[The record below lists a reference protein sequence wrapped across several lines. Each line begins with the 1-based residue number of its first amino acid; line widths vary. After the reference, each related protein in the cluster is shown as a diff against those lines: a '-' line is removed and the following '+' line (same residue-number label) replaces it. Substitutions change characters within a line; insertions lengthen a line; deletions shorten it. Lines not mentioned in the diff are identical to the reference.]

1 MLQATRAYR
10 AGRHTAFS
18 LSPRLGYTAAMALR
32 VHIDTDCGV
41 DDALALA
48 MLARA
53 RDVVE
58 VGSVSAVFGNTYVDQ
73 AAANARGV
81 LRLAGC
87 AAEVYIGAGS
97 GLARRRVERMRP
109 AHGIDGLNGL
119 GFSQRWKLPELD
131 RGHGSSLLAF
141 VARRK
146 ITGLFLGPLTNLAQG
161 LLEDPAA
168 FRAWKP
174 TIMAGAFAVEGKAA
188 GGADFNSWSDPE
200 ALQRVLEAGVRP
212 RLMPMDITSRVTLG
226 RAALEAGSA
235 ACGSPLSQRLARA
248 AGPYMDFHRQVWGV
262 ADGCHPHDAVAAASL
277 IAPDA
282 FTFEPARLRVAIDGL
297 RQGRIDRI
305 DGEPNAEV
313 CVDLDVAAVE
323 TLIRATL
330 FGGAAVGA

>member
-1 MLQATRAYR
+1 MT
-10 AGRHTAFS
+10 
-18 LSPRLGYTAAMALR
+18 LR

-87 AAEVYIGAGS
+87 GAEVYIGAGS
-97 GLARRRVERMRP
+97 GLAKRRVERMRP
-109 AHGIDGLNGL
+109 AHGVDGLNGA

-131 RGHGSSLLAF
+131 RGHGVSLLAF
-141 VARRK
+141 VARRR
-146 ITGLFLGPLTNLAQG
+146 IAGLFLGPLTNLAQG
-161 LLEDPAA
+161 LLDDPAA
-168 FRAWKP
+168 FRDWRP

-200 ALQRVLEAGVRP
+200 AMQRVLEAGVRP
-212 RLMPMDITSRVTLG
+212 RLVPLDVSSQVTLTK
-226 RAALEAGSA
+226 AALDAGSA
-235 ACGSPLSQRLARA
+235 CCGSPLSARLARS
-248 AGPYMDFHRQVWGV
+248 AGPYMDFHAQVWGTV
-262 ADGCHPHDAVAAASL
+262 DACHPHDAVAAASL
-277 IAPDA
+277 ITPEA
-282 FTFEPARLRVAIDGL
+282 FVFEPARLRVSVDGVG
-297 RQGRIDRI
+297 QGRIDRI

-313 CVDLDVAAVE
+313 CMSVDVGVVE
-323 TLIRATL
+323 RLILTTL
-330 FGGAAVGA
+330 FGEKAVRAA

>member
-1 MLQATRAYR
+1 MT
-10 AGRHTAFS
+10 
-18 LSPRLGYTAAMALR
+18 LR

-48 MLARA
+48 LLARA

-87 AAEVYIGAGS
+87 GAEVYIGAGS

-109 AHGIDGLNGL
+109 AHGVDGLNGA

-131 RGHGSSLLAF
+131 RGHGTSLLAF

-146 ITGLFLGPLTNLAQG
+146 ISGLFLGPVTNLAQG
-161 LLEDPAA
+161 LLDDPAA
-168 FRAWKP
+168 FRDWRP
-174 TIMAGAFAVEGKAA
+174 TIMAGAFAVEGKAV

-200 ALQRVLEAGVRP
+200 ALQRVIEAGVRP
-212 RLMPMDITSRVTLG
+212 RLIPMDVSSQVTLT
-226 RAALEAGSA
+226 RAALEAGA
-235 ACGSPLSQRLARA
+235 ASCGSPLSARLARA
-248 AGPYMDFHRQVWGV
+248 AGPYMDFHAQAWGTSE
-262 ADGCHPHDAVAAASL
+262 ACHPHDAVAAATL
-277 IAPDA
+277 IAPEA
-282 FTFEPARLRVAIDGL
+282 FTFEPARLRVTTDGL

-305 DGEPNAEV
+305 DGAPNAEV
-313 CVDLDVAAVE
+313 CVSVDVGLVE
-323 TLIRATL
+323 RLILTTL
-330 FGGAAVGA
+330 FGSRAVAA

>member
-1 MLQATRAYR
+1 MT
-10 AGRHTAFS
+10 
-18 LSPRLGYTAAMALR
+18 LR

-53 RDVVE
+53 RDVIE

-97 GLARRRVERMRP
+97 GVARRRVERMRP
-109 AHGIDGLNGL
+109 AHGVDGLNGL

-131 RGHGSSLLAF
+131 RGHGTSLLAF

-161 LLEDPAA
+161 LLDDPAA
-168 FRAWKP
+168 FRDWKP

-188 GGADFNSWSDPE
+188 GGSDFNSWSDPE

-212 RLMPMDITSRVTLG
+212 RLMPMDATSQITLT

-235 ACGSPLSQRLARA
+235 ACGSPLSARLARA
-248 AGPYMDFHRQVWGV
+248 VGPYMDFHAKVWSV
-262 ADGCHPHDAVAAASL
+262 AGGCHPHDAVAAASL
-277 IAPDA
+277 IVPEA
-282 FTFEPARLRVAIDGL
+282 FSFEPARLRVTIDGM

-305 DGEPNAEV
+305 DGEPNAEI
-313 CVDLDVAAVE
+313 CVGVQAGVVE
-323 TLIRATL
+323 RLILTTL
-330 FGGAAVGA
+330 FGEKALAA